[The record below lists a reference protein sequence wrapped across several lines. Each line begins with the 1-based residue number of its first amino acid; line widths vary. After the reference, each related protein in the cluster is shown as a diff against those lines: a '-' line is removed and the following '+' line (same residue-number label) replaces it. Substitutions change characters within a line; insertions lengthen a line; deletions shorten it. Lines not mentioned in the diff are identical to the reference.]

1 MIKPF
6 KWVFIFFSGVLLA
19 VCLLA
24 FLLYL
29 ATLIGFFGRL
39 PDKVE
44 LAGIKNEEASLV
56 YSSNRTLIGKIF
68 SLNRTIIKREDLPDQ
83 LIHALIST
91 EDKRFFNHGGID
103 KVGYLRV
110 LVKTILEG
118 DRSSGGGSTLSQQL
132 AKNLYGRKK
141 IGFMTL
147 PIAKIKEAI
156 IAVRIEKVYNKEEVL
171 LLYLNTVPFGEN
183 VFGIEA
189 ASQRFF
195 NCTAKELKVEQMA
208 TLIGMLKANTQYNP
222 RLQPENALARRNQVL
237 QLMAQQHYLPQ
248 ETYDSLRNLPL
259 NLKYSN
265 FDIHSQAGYFV
276 HKVNLMAEDILRAN
290 EEKTGKHYDL
300 KKDGLR
306 IITTLDIDLQL
317 IALKAASS
325 HLDQMQKI
333 FDAELNNNS
342 TRKTWEKKK
351 SKENNLR
358 WKNNPLSAGDLFNWE
373 DDLPKERTYRD
384 SLWHYYK
391 MLHAA
396 ILIIDPHSGKIRT
409 WIGGNNY
416 QFLPY
421 DLVNSK
427 RQIASAF
434 KPIIYATAL
443 ESGMSP
449 CTYLDNKEKI
459 FTGYD
464 NWQPQNFDK
473 TSGGK
478 LAIWY
483 ALAHSM
489 NLPTIDLYFN
499 TGYER
504 VSDMCVKL
512 GLPAVKG
519 DYPSIAIGSMDISL
533 QEIVFA
539 YGAFDNKGIIEN
551 PVFIESITDRD
562 GNLIYRYPGSDD
574 KQVLPEDVAMQITAM
589 LQKAINEGTGIKLK
603 QQYGVQMELA
613 GKTGTAQDYS
623 DAWFISYSPN
633 LVIGTWVGAMS
644 PEMHFNSA
652 TGSGSALALPIAGS
666 IWKKIEA
673 SPSLASKYAGSFNI
687 PSSIIEM
694 MDCEPIEKT
703 TIFDKLFK
711 KDYWSD
717 QQPKAKP
724 EKPAR
729 EKSNAGKF
737 FDKLFRKKKK

>member
-1 MIKPF
+1 M
-6 KWVFIFFSGVLLA
+6 FSGFVVL
-19 VCLLA
+19 VCVLA
-24 FLLYL
+24 FSLYL
-29 ATLIGFFGRL
+29 SIIIGLFGKL
-39 PDKVE
+39 PGKAE

-56 YSSNRTLIGKIF
+56 YSSNGTLIGKIF
-68 SLNRTIIKREDLPDQ
+68 SLNRINIKREDLPDQ
-83 LIHALIST
+83 LVHALIST
-91 EDKRFFNHGGID
+91 EDKRFFSHGGID

-110 LVKTILEG
+110 LFKTILEG

-147 PIAKIKEAI
+147 PIAKIREAI
-156 IAVRIEKVYNKEEVL
+156 LAVRIEKIYNKEEVL

-183 VFGIEA
+183 VYGIEA

-195 NCTAKELKVEQMA
+195 SCTSRELKVEQMA

-222 RLQPENALARRNQVL
+222 RLQPENAVSRRNQVL
-237 QLMAQQHYLPQ
+237 QLMARQHYLSQ
-248 ETYDSLRNLPL
+248 ETCDSLRNLPL
-259 NLKYSN
+259 NLQYSN
-265 FDIHSQAGYFV
+265 FDIHSPAGYFV

-306 IITTLDIDLQL
+306 IITTLDIDLQM

-325 HLDQMQKI
+325 HLAQMQKI
-333 FDAELNNNS
+333 FDAEINNNT

-351 SKENNLR
+351 SKENNLQ
-358 WKNNPLSAGDLFNWE
+358 WKNNPLSTGDVFNWE
-373 DDLPKERTYRD
+373 DDLPEARTYRD

-396 ILIIDPHSGKIRT
+396 VLITEPNSGKIRT

-421 DLVNSK
+421 DLVNAK

-434 KPIIYATAL
+434 KPIIYAAAL
-443 ESGMSP
+443 ENGMSP
-449 CTYLDNKEKI
+449 CAYLDNEEKI
-459 FTGYD
+459 YTGYD
-464 NWQPQNFDK
+464 DWQPQNFDK
-473 TSGGK
+473 TSGDK
-478 LAIWY
+478 IAMWY

-504 VSDMCVKL
+504 INDMCMKL

-519 DYPSIAIGSMDISL
+519 DYPSVAIGSMDISL

-539 YGAFDNKGIIEN
+539 YGAFDNEGVMAD

-562 GNLIYRYPGSDD
+562 GNLIYRHPGNDD
-574 KQVLPEDVAMQITAM
+574 KQVLPEDVAMQITAI
-589 LQKAINEGTGIKLK
+589 LQKAINEGTGIKLR
-603 QQYGVQMELA
+603 QQYGIRMELA

-633 LVIGTWVGAMS
+633 LLIGTWVGAMS
-644 PEMHFNSA
+644 PDVHFNSA

-666 IWKKIEA
+666 IWKNIEG
-673 SPSLASKYAGSFNI
+673 SPSLAGKYTGSFNI
-687 PSSIIEM
+687 PLSILDM
-694 MDCEPIEKT
+694 MDCEPVKKS
-703 TIFDKLFK
+703 TIFDKLFER
-711 KDYWSD
+711 DTRSD
-717 QQPKAKP
+717 QPQKAKA

-729 EKSNAGKF
+729 EKTNAGKF